1 MASTITGLKAELN
14 LRLNDAANTVW
25 SDAEKDQYVADA
37 VGSLY
42 PYFYLRQTATTVAG
56 AGPIQTSPTGCINI
70 YYIGLQST
78 GSNRARVIRG
88 WHEGVLQAVVP
99 KLNITGQTLISGWT
113 TPHDVPSSHATALT
127 TPVSADEP
135 IILRAQITALERVL
149 SDRVKKAKYFAVQV
163 REGVTENEIIS
174 SLDALHA
181 SLDARLKNVLPLPER
196 VG

>member
-1 MASTITGLKAELN
+1 MATRATLKTELDFRLGDGTDTIWTAP
-14 LRLNDAANTVW
+14 
-25 SDAEKDQYVADA
+25 EKQQYVDDA
-37 VGSLY
+37 IASLY
-42 PYFYLRQTATTVAG
+42 PYYYLRQTNTSVAG
-56 AGPIQTSPTGCINI
+56 AGPMQTMPSGAINL

-88 WHEGVLQAVVP
+88 WQEGTGQAVVP
-99 KLNITGQTLISGWT
+99 KLNITGQTLIWAWTIPHTVPASSGT
-113 TPHDVPSSHATALT
+113 VLT
-127 TPVSADEP
+127 LP
-135 IILRAQITALERVL
+135 IPAEEVVILRAQITALERVL
-149 SDRVKKAKYFAVQV
+149 SNRVKAAKYFAIQV